1 VAKKRFPWAQLWV
14 GVCSIIALGLAVMFV
29 LRYLQVL

>member
-1 VAKKRFPWAQLWV
+1 VAKKRFPWAQAWV
-14 GVCSIIALGLAVMFV
+14 GVCSVIALGLGAMFV